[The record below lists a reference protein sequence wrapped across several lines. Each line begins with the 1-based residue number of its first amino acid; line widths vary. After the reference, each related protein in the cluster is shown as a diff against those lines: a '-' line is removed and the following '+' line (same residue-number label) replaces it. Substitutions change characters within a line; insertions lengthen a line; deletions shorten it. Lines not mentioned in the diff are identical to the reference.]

1 MTEKKEKIMNKLI
14 TNSTKSQT
22 KDKRNNEIN
31 NEIFVEEPKQ
41 FDALLKKDKS
51 EDNKTKSISNL
62 NINNE
67 LQNQIQKIKIK
78 DDNENRKTKSKY
90 FEDINNSSIVKKEE
104 SIIDFN
110 TNKKSQGSDF
120 ALFKMMKEL
129 GNKNSASKFKVSES
143 LENCD
148 PINSITIRNSNI
160 NSKNIKIEKEDSKN
174 EIFKIEEENI
184 KTNEYAK
191 SENSDFIQNEKDDED
206 KSNINRM
213 NIKLLFKPNEEN
225 TSEIIK
231 ETKNQIMNDI
241 NNIYENNQLNLV
253 KINNR
258 EIYNFITEYNHKS
271 KDELD
276 YDNNYYKMA
285 DKNDKFII
293 RRNNFISGNYFNYII
308 KEKEKVKY
316 SYEKIKE
323 YKINYNDEAPEFNFV
338 LNSNI
343 LSSRLKDN
351 KTKKEPKVNDIENI
365 SSFFYNFCLYQT
377 NNDNKSNTNQ
387 KIILDDNS
395 EDEIIKSIIAYR
407 KIYNDGH
414 SFQRCFSFLLIE
426 TFLLKNKLNELN
438 FIIYDIK
445 KTLKNKYL
453 NIEQI
458 LNILYQIKEASSIEY
473 LMETYNNSEI
483 NLDEIMITYIEDKIN
498 IINNIDTINKRKYQE
513 VNYIYLKTLCDLFD
527 INIKILSLEENKSK
541 NKSGNNSLLSMN
553 TLEIFCESYN
563 KIMNDNKNSKLS
575 ESSDESDL
583 SQNYPTFYL
592 LFFINSYHI
601 IYTDKS
607 DVDSTMANN
616 GLLLQH
622 YFLPSLPNIKCP
634 KCNKNNSLDIIPFYE
649 AVLCHKCLIGYMKD
663 IIKNRVVSFIKNGF
677 TSIEYFTRP
686 ITINS
691 EIKINLTLY
700 KYITGNYF
708 MKDFE
713 NIFHNTCFICY
724 KYFSSYKKKV
734 ENNTNNIIKNNV
746 KILILK
752 CKCQIC
758 ENCLEEKRKEFM
770 GEFNYLNLH
779 EMHNLKLSK
788 CPCGNIYDINEIIN
802 YSKIK
807 FTESDKKL
815 AMQRLKIIAE
825 KKCCICLNNKEENE
839 KDFINLFLINSPKH
853 IICKNCYQSK
863 IKEKDNTN
871 KNKNK
876 KIEIKYENKEDKDK
890 NKIYYNDLESSDSSL
905 KDCVGK
911 EQKFFCNICFTEHIL
926 DKENKK
932 NKERKIRDKEN
943 SMNKCCGKCF
953 VF

>member
-563 KIMNDNKNSKLS
+563 KIMNDNKYSKLS

-905 KDCVGK
+905 KECMGK
-911 EQKFFCNICFTEHIL
+911 EKKFFCNICFTDHIL

>member
-285 DKNDKFII
+285 DKNDKFIT

-622 YFLPSLPNIKCP
+622 YFLPSLPNIKCQ

-876 KIEIKYENKEDKDK
+876 KIEMKYENKEDKDK

-905 KDCVGK
+905 KECMGK
-911 EQKFFCNICFTEHIL
+911 EQKFFCNICFTDHIL